1 MPDFPII
8 DAHFHVYDP
17 DYLPYGWIARLPPA
31 LQAAHHLAD
40 YRQAIAGIAVE
51 RAVVVEFLVDAGH
64 HVAEAG
70 NAQRLMAEDPLIGA
84 FVAHAPVEKGAAVAA
99 DLEALRAIPAVRGIR
114 RILEDGKFEMALEPG
129 FVEGVRRVG
138 RAGFAFEIGVRH
150 WGLTFGLELAR
161 RCPEVTFVLDHLA
174 TPGIRQGLRE
184 PWWTQIREL
193 ARLPNTLA
201 KISGVM
207 AGFAAGGWRKAD
219 VVPYLAHAMEVFGCE
234 RLMFG
239 SDWPMF
245 TGTVTYAEWLD
256 IVETAAAGASLAE
269 KRALFR
275 DTAVRHYQLVG

>member
-17 DYLPYGWIARLPPA
+17 GHLPYSWIGRLPVA

-40 YRQAIAGIAVE
+40 YRRAIEGIAVE
-51 RAVVVEFLVDAGH
+51 RAVLVEFLVDPGH

-70 NAQRLMAEDPLIGA
+70 NAQRLMDGDPLIGA

-99 DLEALRAIPAVRGIR
+99 DLEALVAIPAVRGIR
-114 RILEDGKFEMALEPG
+114 RILEDGKFEMALEPA
-129 FVEGVRRVG
+129 FIEGVKRVG
-138 RAGFAFEIGVRH
+138 RVGLAFEIGVRH

-184 PWWTQIREL
+184 PWWTQIGEL

-201 KISGVM
+201 KLSGVM

-219 VVPYLAHAMEVFGCE
+219 IVPYLVHAIEVFGCD

-245 TGTVTYAEWLD
+245 TGTLSYAEWLD
-256 IVETAAAGASLAE
+256 IVETAAAGASAAE
-269 KRALFR
+269 KRSLFR
-275 DTAVRHYQLVG
+275 DTAIRHYRLAV